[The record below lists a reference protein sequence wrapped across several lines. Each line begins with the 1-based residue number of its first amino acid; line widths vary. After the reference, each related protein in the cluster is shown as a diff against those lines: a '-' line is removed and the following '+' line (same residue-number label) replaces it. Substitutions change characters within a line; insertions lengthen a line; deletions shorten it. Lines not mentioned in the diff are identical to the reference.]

1 MLQPFVRMG
10 DSPVLWH
17 IGLKEIFCFFDLP
30 NPEPRSLVDLML
42 KKNWHC
48 QKNHLYFAALQID
61 NYKLTIKN

>member
-1 MLQPFVRMG
+1 MLQSFVWMR
-10 DSPVLWH
+10 DSPVLRH

-30 NPEPRSLVDLML
+30 DAQPGRIVDLML

-61 NYKLTIKN
+61 N